1 MRIRA
6 SHLLATSILLAWVA
20 SALLLRQSITA
31 DQRSSALI
39 ALGAADWSVFHNHQ
53 WWRLLTSQW
62 LHVKFMHMLFNVV
75 GVLIAGAYVE
85 RRSHWAF
92 AVAVY
97 LGGGALGQFA
107 SLYADP
113 SDIASGASQA
123 ALALCGAAM
132 ALSLGT
138 REKSALWWATLAIL
152 LVQAGLD
159 LKVAHTLK
167 IGHAVGLA
175 AGFAAGLAAV
185 GLRAGLDRHGGD
197 GLRRG
202 DDFRAVVTARVASG
216 PPN

>member
-6 SHLLATSILLAWVA
+6 SHVLAASILMAWIA
-20 SALLLRQSITA
+20 SAILLKQPVTA

-39 ALGAADWSVFHNHQ
+39 ALGAADSAIFKNHQ

-62 LHVKFMHMLFNVV
+62 LHVKFMHMLFNVA

-85 RRSHWAF
+85 RRSNWAF
-92 AVAVY
+92 AVATY
-97 LGGGALGQFA
+97 LVGGALGQFA

-132 ALSLGT
+132 AFSLGA
-138 REKSALWWATLAIL
+138 RGKSTLWWAALVIL
-152 LVQAGLD
+152 LVQLGLD
-159 LKVAHTLK
+159 LKVAHTVK

-175 AGFAAGLAAV
+175 SGFAAGLAAV
-185 GLRAGLDRHGGD
+185 GRSRPKPAE
-197 GLRRG
+197 
-202 DDFRAVVTARVASG
+202 AEIAPG
-216 PPN
+216 PPS